1 MADCTNLGSG
11 TVPEAFYTS
20 LMSSFA
26 RLCHLT
32 PVQGQLY
39 KTTLK
44 IAGVKVTSVPDLV
57 LEKNEDITSHSVSS
71 IVKKESATTKTEKR
85 KEIDNDQKANIQH
98 WLSDK
103 VLGRHGGELL
113 LAWNSMETEFVPGMI
128 TIGTKVEK

>member
-1 MADCTNLGSG
+1 ML
-11 TVPEAFYTS
+11 P
-20 LMSSFA
+20 
-26 RLCHLT
+26 
-32 PVQGQLY
+32 GQLY
-39 KTTLK
+39 KTTLQ
-44 IAGVKVTSVPDLV
+44 IAGVEVTSVPDLV

-71 IVKKESATTKTEKR
+71 IVTTEEVKKESATTKTEKR